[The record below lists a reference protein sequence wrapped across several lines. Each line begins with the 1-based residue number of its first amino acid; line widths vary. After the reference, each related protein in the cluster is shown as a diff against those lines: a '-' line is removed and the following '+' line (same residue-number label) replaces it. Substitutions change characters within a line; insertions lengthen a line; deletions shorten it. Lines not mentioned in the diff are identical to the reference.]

1 MIKKIVLPFCFLF
14 SLASLAQ
21 EGTSSPYSFYS
32 IGDVKFKGTAD
43 NRAMGGLTIFQDSI
57 HVNFQNPASYAAL
70 KLTSLSVGGSY
81 LTTTLKTT
89 TKEESARRSAL
100 DYLAVGIPMGK
111 FGAGFGLVPYSAVGY
126 KIQNLVTGPIQSIN
140 TSTGK
145 GGLNKAFLGL
155 GYAISS
161 KFSIGADLSYDFGKI
176 ETSSLGFIDGVQYGT
191 REQNQSDMTGVTL
204 NTGLMYQSKIS
215 QKLSIFS
222 SLTFSPETQL
232 KSSNGR
238 TIASIQYSTTGAE
251 VVVNESIIDVANTTL
266 VLPTKFSFG
275 TGIGEFKKWM
285 IGAEVTFQENSKL
298 RNRFDD
304 ILGSSLHTVKFENAM
319 KYNLGGY
326 YIPNYNSFSNYWNKI
341 VYRGGLRYEN
351 TGLVFNQDSIQD
363 MGLTLGLGL
372 PIPGAFSNINIGFEY
387 GKRGTTNGQLVQE
400 NYANLSIGLSFND
413 KWFNKKLYN

>member
-1 MIKKIVLPFCFLF
+1 MIKKILFPICFLF
-14 SLASLAQ
+14 SLASVAQ
-21 EGTSSPYSFYS
+21 EGTSSPYSFYG

-57 HVNFQNPASYAAL
+57 HLNFQNPASFAAL
-70 KLTSLSVGGSY
+70 KLTTLSVGGSY
-81 LTTTLKTT
+81 LSTTLKTT
-89 TKEESARRSAL
+89 SKEESARRSAL
-100 DYLAVGIPMGK
+100 DYLSVGIPMGK
-111 FGAGFGLVPYSAVGY
+111 FGAGFGLIPYSAVGY
-126 KIQNLVTGPIQSIN
+126 KIQTIAAGPPQSIR
-140 TSTGK
+140 TSLGK

-161 KFSIGADLSYDFGKI
+161 KFSVGADLSYNFGKI

-191 REQNQSDMTGVTL
+191 REQNRSDMTGVTL
-204 NTGLMYQSKIS
+204 TTGIMYHSKINR
-215 QKLSIFS
+215 KLSLAS
-222 SLTFSPETQL
+222 SMTFSPETKL

-251 VVVNESIIDVANTTL
+251 IVVNESIIDVSNTILT
-266 VLPTKFSFG
+266 LPTKFSFG
-275 TGIGEFKKWM
+275 TGIGELKKWM

-304 ILGSSLHTVKFENAM
+304 IVGSSLHTMKFENSM

-351 TGLVFNQDSIQD
+351 TGLVFDNESIND

-372 PIPGAFSNINIGFEY
+372 PIPGAFSNINIGFEF
-387 GKRGTTNGQLVQE
+387 GKKGTTNANLVQE
-400 NYANLSIGLSFND
+400 NYGNLSIGLSFND